1 MRGRSG
7 AMSSSPRL
15 LLARHGRVSPGLRTG
30 WTDAA
35 GFERW
40 RQAYDAA
47 GLSAGDAPPADLLAS
62 AARVGI
68 VVSSD
73 APRAFESA
81 RRLTP
86 SRTPRLSPL
95 LRETVLEI
103 PQWLAWQ
110 WPVTVWEAAVHA
122 QWGVRIMLG
131 VDASP
136 AERSRA
142 IDCAA
147 WLATL
152 SGDGHDV
159 LAVTHGVFRRLLAR
173 ALVES
178 NWRLLRR
185 TRGYS
190 PWSVWELGRA
200 S

>member
-1 MRGRSG
+1 VT
-7 AMSSSPRL
+7 PRL
-15 LLARHGRVSPGLRTG
+15 LLARHGRVSPGLRVG
-30 WTDAA
+30 WADAA
-35 GFERW
+35 GFQRW
-40 RQAYDAA
+40 REAYDAA
-47 GLSAGDAPPADLLAS
+47 GLSAVDEPPADLLER

-81 RRLTP
+81 RCLTR

-103 PQWLAWQ
+103 PKWLPWR
-110 WPVTVWEAAVHA
+110 WPVAIWEAAVHA
-122 QWGVRIMLG
+122 QWGARIVLG
-131 VDASP
+131 VEATP

-142 IDCAA
+142 NDCAA
-147 WLATL
+147 WLAAL
-152 SGDGHDV
+152 SGDEHDV

-178 NWRLLRR
+178 NWRLVRR

>member
-1 MRGRSG
+1 
-7 AMSSSPRL
+7 MSSSPRL
-15 LLARHGRVSPGLRTG
+15 LLARHGRVSPALRVG

-35 GFERW
+35 GFQRW

-47 GLSAGDAPPADLLAS
+47 GLSAGDGPPADLLAR
-62 AARVGI
+62 AARAGI

-81 RRLTP
+81 RRLTR
-86 SRTPRLSPL
+86 SRTPHPSPL
-95 LRETVLEI
+95 LRESVLDI
-103 PQWLAWQ
+103 PKWLPWR
-110 WPVTVWEAAVHA
+110 WPVTIWEAAVHTE
-122 QWGVRIMLG
+122 WGIRIVLG

-147 WLATL
+147 WLAAL
-152 SGDGHDV
+152 SGERDV

-178 NWRLLRR
+178 NWRLVRR